1 MRVKPIKLIT
11 TLTKREISELN
22 NSGHTWIPELL
33 KEKTFLDDIS
43 KVKRARC
50 DLVLDAENNI
60 VIRSFKDRFER
71 VKIVMFDGGFV
82 SLSKDSLRNSKIV
95 SYLNSDFGFIPNIIK
110 ERLFPNINIRNKA
123 VSLVMQKVY
132 SKEKDIDT
140 ESLILKG
147 QNSRAMIKRSQ
158 NSVRACVR
166 DLDNNILYIGG
177 SNNIYPSVFQ
187 DIKKDVFS
195 VIS

>member
-43 KVKRARC
+43 KVKRDRY
-50 DLVLDAENNI
+50 DLVLDAGNNI
-60 VIRSFKDRFER
+60 VIRSFKDRLER
-71 VKIVMFDGGFV
+71 VKIVMFGGGFV

-95 SYLNSDFGFIPNIIK
+95 SYLNSDFCFIPKIIK

>member
-1 MRVKPIKLIT
+1 M
-11 TLTKREISELN
+11 
-22 NSGHTWIPELL
+22 G
-33 KEKTFLDDIS
+33 KT
-43 KVKRARC
+43 
-50 DLVLDAENNI
+50 
-60 VIRSFKDRFER
+60 
-71 VKIVMFDGGFV
+71 
-82 SLSKDSLRNSKIV
+82 SLC
-95 SYLNSDFGFIPNIIK
+95 FIPKIIK

-147 QNSRAMIKRSQ
+147 QNSCAMIKRSQ